1 MITYIAWILI
11 SLISAYQLLM
21 LIRAI
26 CSWIPPVRET
36 GFYRFIFAITE
47 PPLVPIR
54 NLLNNISWV
63 RRFPLDLS
71 FLAFYLL
78 LELISSLLTF
88 YV

>member
-11 SLISAYQLLM
+11 SLISAYKLLM

-36 GFYRFIFAITE
+36 GFYGFIFAITE